1 MMYDIG
7 PVRQFHVSNYLT
19 NFVGDEAWIHRIRFE
34 FRRFNYIGDV
44 TWLNGEICEVR
55 NDEKLGPLMEVS
67 LRGTNQR
74 GSDNI
79 RADATVLLPSRQF
92 GPVKLPKS
100 PPPTK
105 HRRTA

>member
-1 MMYDIG
+1 MYDIG

-19 NFVGDEAWIHRIRFE
+19 NFVGDDAWIHRIRFE

-44 TWLNGEICEVR
+44 TWMSGEITEVR

-67 LRGTNQR
+67 LRGTSQR

-92 GPVKLPKS
+92 GPVKLPAS

-105 HRRTA
+105 HRRSA